1 MKESRRIANNIINLF
16 TGQTLAGVLA
26 MVVTV
31 WLARHLG
38 DEGFGYWAFVQSIII
53 YLIIVV
59 DLGLT
64 AFGTREIAKNPH
76 KANTFVTNILGIR
89 LFIALIL
96 FVIFVSIVLFL
107 DISLELKLLLAG
119 SAIWLF
125 PQALNPEFVFQGLE
139 RMRGT
144 AAWRA
149 GIQLLFLVPVVFFI
163 HQRADLWKV
172 PYFRA
177 FSGVV
182 TAIILW
188 IYLRKILPH
197 LSISQI
203 KLKEWL
209 SYLRESSAM
218 AASLVVMKL
227 YYTFDTFMLG
237 ILDQPSVVGWYNAAY
252 KIVLFL
258 IGIAGLLQTSF
269 APSFAREHTQLENL
283 DKIVGKFSIL
293 LIFSA
298 SIFSG
303 LLIITSQQLVYYLY
317 GVNYAEATNV
327 LLLLSISLYFI
338 FLGTIFLGPLLFIGL
353 QKKYLNAVSLGA
365 IVNVIL
371 NLLLIPRYS
380 YWGAGS
386 ATIFSNVVILL
397 IGYLYYKKVIIHT
410 NVVKKIGLNMFIFI
424 VNLILSFVILKSS
437 IERALLFSLVFSG
450 SFYLANLNEINSLK
464 LIKKS

>member
-76 KANTFVTNILGIR
+76 KANTFVVNILGIR

-269 APSFAREHTQLENL
+269 APSFAREHNRLENL
-283 DKIVGKFSIL
+283 DKIVEKICHSFN
-293 LIFSA
+293 F
-298 SIFSG
+298 
-303 LLIITSQQLVYYLY
+303 Y
-317 GVNYAEATNV
+317 G
-327 LLLLSISLYFI
+327 
-338 FLGTIFLGPLLFIGL
+338 
-353 QKKYLNAVSLGA
+353 
-365 IVNVIL
+365 
-371 NLLLIPRYS
+371 
-380 YWGAGS
+380 
-386 ATIFSNVVILL
+386 
-397 IGYLYYKKVIIHT
+397 
-410 NVVKKIGLNMFIFI
+410 
-424 VNLILSFVILKSS
+424 
-437 IERALLFSLVFSG
+437 
-450 SFYLANLNEINSLK
+450 
-464 LIKKS
+464 